1 MGWDGKSNNI
11 DDTPFNMAMMFY
23 IGLNKIIQAKREA
36 CLEDD
41 YLRWYKILRL
51 LYREIN
57 FKFKKEEKKAAV
69 EAFNQCKKWL
79 PLIEQSPIFPQKV
92 YELLDE
98 IDSNMTG
105 IMDKR
110 HMIFPNINTK
120 EGMKDLEDRFGLDG
134 KNKNK

>member
-57 FKFKKEEKKAAV
+57 FKFSEEEKKKAV

-98 IDSNMTG
+98 IDSNLTG

-120 EGMKDLEDRFGLDG
+120 EGMKDLEERFGLG
-134 KNKNK
+134 KDKNT